1 MKSFTISF
9 LIIYSL
15 LNMALSSQSQNIFAY
30 VNGDTVTLW
39 ETGANRNC
47 GAIYTMEINLSDHH
61 IDWYQIDTGFVVN
74 CMCTFDLSVTYG
86 PLEPGSY
93 NVNVYYN
100 ESYSPSD
107 TIFEGTTSFTIGTD
121 RCEVTSGIISQYQ
134 SDCYSG
140 IGIVD
145 PNDAERNN
153 FKMYPV
159 PVRDGELIHIEAFPI
174 RGKAILEIFTL
185 TGKLVYSKQY
195 DRNQPIHDRFM
206 KDEIFPV
213 PGLYLARLRTG
224 DQVYI
229 RKITVL

>member
-15 LNMALSSQSQNIFAY
+15 INMALSSQSQNIFAY

-39 ETGANRNC
+39 ETGAYRNC
-47 GAIYTMEINLSDHH
+47 GAVYTMEINIIDHQ
-61 IDWYQIDTGFVVN
+61 IDWYQIDTGLAAF
-74 CMCTFDLSVTYG
+74 CLCTFDLSVTYG
-86 PLEPGSY
+86 PLGPGSY

-145 PNDAERNN
+145 PEDFENGN
-153 FKMYPV
+153 FRIYPV
-159 PVRDGELIHIEAFPI
+159 PVKDGELLYLEAFPTG
-174 RGKAILEIFTL
+174 GKAILEIFTL

-195 DRNQPIHDRFM
+195 DGNQPILDRLL

-213 PGLYLARLRTG
+213 PGLYLARLRTC